1 MDGNTGLLPARGN
14 DAIDILVNDHQI
26 IKGLL
31 NQLSSASDTQ
41 ARKGVLEQLKGIL
54 TIHNATEEN
63 LVYPALQTLAGKK
76 AEAEHLYHETAEADV
91 LVFEMDTMLKE
102 GDDAKFDAK
111 AKKFVDAVLEHID
124 DEEKKSFPH
133 LRDAAEPRQAQ
144 LLTESVR
151 EFRNSLRFIAA
162 DGRAG
167 TSQVS
172 GYETGKPTPIS
183 KE

>member
-1 MDGNTGLLPARGN
+1 MQSDTGLLPARGN
-14 DAIDILVNDHQI
+14 DAVEILINDHQV

-31 NQLSSASDTQ
+31 SQLSSAADTQ

-63 LVYPALQTLAGKK
+63 LVYPALQTVGGKK
-76 AEAEHLYHETAEADV
+76 SEAEHLYHETAAADV
-91 LVFEMDTMLKE
+91 LVFEMDTMIKE
-102 GDDAKFDAK
+102 GDEQEFDAK
-111 AKKFVDAVLEHID
+111 AKKFVAAVLEHID
-124 DEEKKSFPH
+124 DEENKAFPH

-151 EFRNSLRFIAA
+151 QFRSALRFSASGGGA
-162 DGRAG
+162 KAG
-167 TSQVS
+167 EVT
-172 GYETGKPTPIS
+172 GYETGKPSPIS